1 MHAPVIRSRPYRILL
16 TGTLLWCAA
25 VMAVPLLAKTESA
38 LVQGSA
44 SFLEECFSHVC
55 HRLPDRSFHLVGKP
69 LGVCVRCTSIY
80 GGFLLGLLVYPV
92 LVRRRRPQLP
102 SRWWLVGAA
111 LPTASD
117 ALLNILGL
125 VPSTEASRAI
135 TGALLGIAL
144 TAYIVPLVI
153 EAWSALPHRAWIR
166 RRSHT
171 ENDLWT
177 SDRINSV
184 SPS

>member
-1 MHAPVIRSRPYRILL
+1 MHAPVIRLRPYRILL
-16 TGTLLWCAA
+16 AGTLLWCAA
-25 VMAVPLLAKTESA
+25 VMAVPLLAKNDSA
-38 LVQGSA
+38 LAQGGA
-44 SFLEECFSHVC
+44 AFLQEAFSHVC
-55 HRLPDRSFHLVGKP
+55 HRIPDRSFHLAGEP

-80 GGFLLGLLVYPV
+80 GGFLFGLLMYPV
-92 LVRRRRPQLP
+92 LMRRRRPRLP

-117 ALLNILGL
+117 AFLNILGL
-125 VPSTEASRAI
+125 APSTEVSRAI
-135 TGALLGIAL
+135 TGALLGTAL

-153 EAWSALPHRAWIR
+153 EAWSELPRRAWIR

-171 ENDLWT
+171 ENDVWT